1 MRTEPVEPVVSY
13 SIGTRNE
20 ERAMEFQQDV
30 RRTHYLPV
38 GTRGVLERGQAWRGV
53 QTGWVSYRG

>member
-1 MRTEPVEPVVSY
+1 VRTEPVEPVVSY
-13 SIGTRNE
+13 SIRTRNE

-38 GTRGVLERGQAWRGV
+38 GTRGVFDRGQAWRGV
-53 QTGWVSYRG
+53 QTGWVSYWG